1 MLQRGLTAVGRFVG
15 AILALAA
22 LAVAGPVALV
32 AVARLRFNSANPL
45 HQIPLPWQWNSRE
58 IVEALQSPL
67 TNDVVINLL
76 IRTTL
81 SLVWVAVVII
91 VMTTVVETVH
101 LVRHRGLAW
110 PEIRGL
116 GWAQPPARFIAA
128 GLVAFLPLLA
138 NVTALVSPQS
148 SLMPWSPP
156 FAGTEQVDA
165 SSPANGVDAHRR
177 LARHDQAPP
186 AVSLDRSRLHLVQRG
201 ESIYAIA
208 GSLSVDVAMSTAD
221 IADSILDANL
231 GSMMPGGIR
240 FTNAAYI
247 EVGWELV
254 IPADVL
260 PLASVGPPTPITI
273 RIDGSTESP
282 TDDASVSHVVVEGD
296 TLFGI
301 AEQRLGDAAAWPDIF
316 EENRDRGMVDGR
328 TFNDPNLIVPGWEL
342 KLPTEPGRAVPP
354 VLSVSSVPPV
364 PPGPPVPP
372 VPPHHSNT
380 AIETPAVPNTA
391 PPTVPAVT
399 PPTTPPTTTP
409 PTSTTSMPFVSDGDE
424 RAGDVEAPQSPRAP
438 SPIRIEYAALL
449 AAGVLALAGV
459 RRSQRLRGAAPRT
472 RVPDP
477 PPGVVTTERRLR
489 SIDAG
494 ERSTRIDVAMR
505 SAAQALIDTDAQ
517 IGLLLVDQDGGV
529 ELRLTAPAELTA
541 PWSTVG
547 SDSQSWLL
555 PASVPVELLS
565 AEARRV
571 ATPCVAF
578 VQVGIANERDVFV
591 DIEACGTFLVEAQP
605 DQADEIVTAI
615 AAGLAS
621 SPYAEIAQLI
631 SVSLP
636 AAALLGHRNAHQTAS
651 IGAAF
656 DLAAS
661 LVGSTM
667 SNERSSFSLRS
678 LRTGG
683 EMWEPAVL
691 LLTSADQVDMP
702 TVASAFPAGGHGIGI
717 VATIGPGAA
726 IDAGGRIRASTDEW
740 TLDAFGL
747 SFALDPVGMSLDDL
761 TAVTDLLVDAVEPV
775 IDIAP
780 SGTGEPSPS
789 ESAELQLLPSVTAE
803 PTLEVPFIEAPAG
816 EPFVAREHSI
826 VVRLMG
832 GVDVIDLDGTP
843 GKFERSKTV
852 ELIAWLATHR
862 EKSTRTA
869 ARTALWELNVRD
881 ATFANVVSEA
891 RRALGR
897 LVVPEGDEEWLER
910 TLTERLPLHKSVVTD
925 ADLIQERLDAARLQA
940 PAHAIDTLRPA
951 AEMIRDMPFAG
962 TSYLWP
968 DAEGITSNLVLLATG
983 VAAELA
989 GHALSLGD
997 IDLVFWATGRGLT
1010 VLPGHEELIGLR
1022 MRAHARAGDLAGVR
1036 QEWESYERV
1045 IVADAWSDGEPAPK
1059 LLALRRE
1066 LLSAPA

>member
-1 MLQRGLTAVGRFVG
+1 MLQRCLTAVGRFTA
-15 AILALAA
+15 AILALAS
-22 LAVAGPVALV
+22 LAVGGPIALV
-32 AVARLRFNSANPL
+32 AVSRQRFKSANPL
-45 HQIPLPWQWNSRE
+45 HQIPWPWQWDLGE
-58 IVEALQSPL
+58 LVKALQSPL

-76 IRTTL
+76 IRTAL
-81 SLVWVAVVII
+81 SLVWAAVAII
-91 VMTTVVETVH
+91 VMTTAVETVH

-110 PEIRGL
+110 PQIRGL
-116 GWAQPPARFIAA
+116 GWAQPAAQFIAA
-128 GLVAFLPLLA
+128 GLVAFLPLMTNA
-138 NVTALVSPQS
+138 TALVSAQGPT
-148 SLMPWSPP
+148 MPWSSPIAGAEQADPAPP
-156 FAGTEQVDA
+156 VIAVDA
-165 SSPANGVDAHRR
+165 YRRDAGSNQTPAASD
-177 LARHDQAPP
+177 P
-186 AVSLDRSRLHLVQRG
+186 ATASVDRSRLHLVQRG

-208 GSLSVDVAMSTAD
+208 GSLSLDVTMSTAD

-231 GSMMPGGIR
+231 GSVMPGGSR

-254 IPADVL
+254 IPAEVL
-260 PLASVGPPTPITI
+260 PPSFVVPSTPITI
-273 RIDGSTESP
+273 PADEPTESP
-282 TDDASVSHVVVEGD
+282 AADASVSHVVVEGD

-301 AEQRLGDAAAWPDIF
+301 AEQRLGDAAAWPEIF
-316 EENRDRGMVDGR
+316 EENRDRGMGDGR
-328 TFNDPNLIVPGWEL
+328 TFDDPNLIVPGWEL
-342 KLPTEPGRAVPP
+342 KLPTKSDHPALPAAPAAPAAPAPP
-354 VLSVSSVPPV
+354 AAPAAPPR
-364 PPGPPVPP
+364 
-372 VPPHHSNT
+372 SNP
-380 AIETPAVPNTA
+380 AIETPVIRDTA
-391 PPTVPAVT
+391 PLAIPAVT
-399 PPTTPPTTTP
+399 PTAAPPTTTRPAP
-409 PTSTTSMPFVSDGDE
+409 PASSTTTTPFITDGDQ
-424 RAGDVEAPQSPRAP
+424 ATGDVEAPSSRRAP

-459 RRSQRLRGAAPRT
+459 RRRQRLRGAGPRT

-494 ERSTRIDVAMR
+494 ERSTRIDVAIR
-505 SAAQALIDTDAQ
+505 SAAQSLIDTNAQ
-517 IGLLLVDQDGGV
+517 IGLLLVDRGGGV
-529 ELRLTAPAELTA
+529 ELRLTAEAELIA
-541 PWSTVG
+541 PWSSVG
-547 SDSQSWLL
+547 SDRQSWVL

-565 AEARRV
+565 AEACRV
-571 ATPCVAF
+571 STPCVALA
-578 VQVGIANERDVFV
+578 QVGIANERDVFV
-591 DIEACGTFLVEAQP
+591 DIEACGTFLIEAQP
-605 DQADEIVTAI
+605 DQADELVTAI

-621 SPYAEIAQLI
+621 SAYAEIAQII

-636 AAALLGHRNAHQTAS
+636 AAALLEHRNAHHAAS

-667 SNERSSFSLRS
+667 SNERSSFSLRA

-691 LLTSADQVDMP
+691 LFTSADQVDLS
-702 TVASAFPAGGHGIGI
+702 TVSPAFPAGGHGVGI
-717 VATIGPGAA
+717 VATAGPEAD
-726 IDAGGRIRASTDEW
+726 IDAGGRIRAGADEW

-747 SFALDPVGMSLDDL
+747 SFALDPIGMSLDDL
-761 TAVTDLLVDAVEPV
+761 AAVTDLLVDAVEPV
-775 IDIAP
+775 VDIVL
-780 SGTGEPSPS
+780 SDVGGT
-789 ESAELQLLPSVTAE
+789 TADE
-803 PTLEVPFIEAPAG
+803 PFIE
-816 EPFVAREHSI
+816 RQHSI
-826 VVRLMG
+826 VVQLMG
-832 GVDVIDLDGTP
+832 GVDVVDVSGIP

-869 ARTALWELNVRD
+869 ARTALWELDVRD

-897 LVVPEGDEEWLER
+897 LVVPNDDEEWLER
-910 TLTERLPLHKSVVTD
+910 TLTEQLPLHKSVVTD
-925 ADLIQERLDAARLQA
+925 AELVQDRLNAARLQP
-940 PAHAIDTLRPA
+940 PAQAIVTLGPA

-968 DAEGITSNLVLLATG
+968 DAEGITSNLVLLSTG

-1059 LLALRRE
+1059 MLALRRE

>member
-1 MLQRGLTAVGRFVG
+1 MLQRCLTAVRRFTA
-15 AILALAA
+15 AILALAS
-22 LAVAGPVALV
+22 LAVGGPIALV
-32 AVARLRFNSANPL
+32 AVSRQRFKSANPL
-45 HQIPLPWQWNSRE
+45 HQIQWPWQWDLSE
-58 IVEALQSPL
+58 LVKALQSPL

-76 IRTTL
+76 IRTAL
-81 SLVWVAVVII
+81 SLVWAAVVII
-91 VMTTVVETVH
+91 VMTTAVETVH

-110 PEIRGL
+110 PQIRGL
-116 GWAQPPARFIAA
+116 GWAQPTARFIAA
-128 GLVAFLPLLA
+128 GLVAFLPLITNA
-138 NVTALVSPQS
+138 TALVSAQGPT
-148 SLMPWSPP
+148 MPWSSPI
-156 FAGTEQVDA
+156 ASTEQVDT
-165 SSPANGVDAHRR
+165 
-177 LARHDQAPP
+177 APP
-186 AVSLDRSRLHLVQRG
+186 MIAVDDYRRDARSDQTPAASHPATASVDKSRLHLVQRG

-208 GSLSVDVAMSTAD
+208 GSLSLDVTMSTAD

-231 GSMMPGGIR
+231 GSVMPGGSR

-254 IPADVL
+254 IPAEVL
-260 PLASVGPPTPITI
+260 PPSFVVPSTPITI
-273 RIDGSTESP
+273 PLTIPITIPAVEPTESP
-282 TDDASVSHVVVEGD
+282 AAHASVSHVVVEGD

-301 AEQRLGDAAAWPDIF
+301 AEQRLGGAVAWPELF
-316 EENRDRGMVDGR
+316 EENRDRGMGDGR
-328 TFNDPNLIVPGWEL
+328 TFDDPNLILPGWEL
-342 KLPTEPGRAVPP
+342 KLPTESDHPTPP
-354 VLSVSSVPPV
+354 AS
-364 PPGPPVPP
+364 
-372 VPPHHSNT
+372 
-380 AIETPAVPNTA
+380 PASPAAPA
-391 PPTVPAVT
+391 PPAIPAVT
-399 PPTTPPTTTP
+399 PAAAPPTTTRPTP
-409 PTSTTSMPFVSDGDE
+409 PTSSTTTTPFITDGDQGT
-424 RAGDVEAPQSPRAP
+424 GDAESPSSPRAP

-459 RRSQRLRGAAPRT
+459 RRRQRLRGAGPRT

-494 ERSTRIDVAMR
+494 ERSTRIDVAIR
-505 SAAQALIDTDAQ
+505 SAAQSLIDTDAQ
-517 IGLLLVDQDGGV
+517 IGLLLVDRDGGV
-529 ELRLTAPAELTA
+529 ELRLTAQAELIA
-541 PWSTVG
+541 PWSSVG
-547 SDSQSWLL
+547 SDHQSWLL

-565 AEARRV
+565 AEACRV
-571 ATPCVAF
+571 STPCVALA
-578 VQVGIANERDVFV
+578 QVGIANKRDVFV
-591 DIEACGTFLVEAQP
+591 DIEACGTFLIEAQP
-605 DQADEIVTAI
+605 DQADELVTAI

-621 SPYAEIAQLI
+621 SAYAEIAQII

-636 AAALLGHRNAHQTAS
+636 ADALLKHRNAHQAAS

-667 SNERSSFSLRS
+667 SNERSSFSLRA

-683 EMWEPAVL
+683 EMWEPAIL
-691 LLTSADQVDMP
+691 LFVSADQVDFS
-702 TVASAFPAGGHGIGI
+702 TVSSAFPAGGHGVGI
-717 VATIGPGAA
+717 VATTGPDTD
-726 IDAGGRIRASTDEW
+726 IDAGGRIRAGADEW

-747 SFALDPVGMSLDDL
+747 SFALDPIGMSLNDL
-761 TAVTDLLVDAVEPV
+761 AAVTDLLVDAAEPV
-775 IDIAP
+775 VDIAL
-780 SGTGEPSPS
+780 SNAGEPSSCEP
-789 ESAELQLLPSVTAE
+789 AE
-803 PTLEVPFIEAPAG
+803 PEPQPCATATPNTETPAG
-816 EPFVAREHSI
+816 ETPAGKLFIPREHSI

-832 GVDVIDLDGTP
+832 AVDVIDVTGTP

-869 ARTALWELNVRD
+869 ARTALWELDVRD

-897 LVVPEGDEEWLER
+897 LVVPNDDEEWLER
-910 TLTERLPLHKSVVTD
+910 TLTEQLPLHGAVVTD
-925 ADLIQERLDAARLQA
+925 SDLVQERLDAARLQP
-940 PAHAIDTLRPA
+940 PAQAIVTLGPA

-968 DAEGITSNLVLLATG
+968 DAEGITSNLVLLSTG